1 MIKKF
6 LIALC
11 LMGLMQPAFAA
22 ERGYLG
28 VWFGVLSAGEKSG
41 QGGVTVNK
49 VFPGSAAERAGL
61 KPGQIVL
68 KIGGVAVRD
77 PKTAVSLVSE
87 NAAGEKVWLT
97 VIDPA
102 DSAKRPFDVVATLA
116 ASPPGG
122 FSSIMTAKRLP
133 RLRPAP
139 ASAACRPGCE
149 AMPDAKA
156 GCPKAVH
163 CRD

>member
-1 MIKKF
+1 MIQKS

-11 LMGLMQPAFAA
+11 LMGLMQPAFAS

-28 VWFGVLSAGEKSG
+28 VWFGVLPAREKPEQS
-41 QGGVTVNK
+41 GVTVNK
-49 VFPGSAAERAGL
+49 VFPGSAAQRAGL

-68 KIGGVAVRD
+68 KIDGVAVRD

-102 DSAKRPFDVVATLA
+102 GGGKRPFEIVAVLA
-116 ASPPGG
+116 ASPPGE
-122 FSSIMTAKRLP
+122 FASIMTAKRLP

-149 AMPDAKA
+149 AARDAKA
-156 GCPKAVH
+156 GCPKALH